1 MLDANQAKVKR
12 LIEKGYSVYITG
24 KGGCGKSFFITS
36 IIDELRA
43 KDICCF
49 VTAPTG
55 KAANNIGGV
64 TIHSFAGIG
73 TGSKG
78 AHELISIIKANE
90 DALSRWQTCELLVI
104 DEVSMLS
111 RELFEKLEMIARCL
125 KKNSKPFGGI
135 QLLLSGDF
143 YQLKP
148 VIPQS
153 NVASEDAYCFA
164 SPMWT
169 SCVDMSVMFD
179 KNYRQDETDLIDL
192 LDDFRLSEVLS
203 ERSRH
208 FIENNLTR
216 PLTCNPLKIV
226 RLYAHKDSASQAND
240 ECLALLPGN
249 KKSLQKQQIMWSLYL
264 NKTYMKKLF
273 PQTVWRYYSTNH
285 IVVPLGAQAL

>member
-36 IIDELRA
+36 IIEELRA

-78 AHELISIIKANE
+78 AHELISSIKANE

-125 KKNSKPFGGI
+125 TKNSKTIWGN
-135 QLLLSGDF
+135 SVV
-143 YQLKP
+143 
-148 VIPQS
+148 VI
-153 NVASEDAYCFA
+153 
-164 SPMWT
+164 
-169 SCVDMSVMFD
+169 
-179 KNYRQDETDLIDL
+179 
-192 LDDFRLSEVLS
+192 
-203 ERSRH
+203 
-208 FIENNLTR
+208 
-216 PLTCNPLKIV
+216 
-226 RLYAHKDSASQAND
+226 
-240 ECLALLPGN
+240 G
-249 KKSLQKQQIMWSLYL
+249 
-264 NKTYMKKLF
+264 
-273 PQTVWRYYSTNH
+273 
-285 IVVPLGAQAL
+285 